1 MNIRSIST
9 QPEGFGDDTSPP
21 ASSMLDIHYHL
32 LWNNLSDG
40 LFLHSVAD
48 NLEPGKFELVNASA
62 CRILGYAQ
70 EELLEMGPREL
81 DDPELATSYIPGVMQ
96 QLAAEGQVV
105 FEAVHLHKN
114 GMRIPVEICSR
125 RIEINSVRYILS
137 SARYRTNRL
146 QPTQE
151 LTRSNERL
159 QLIMKKAHAGS
170 WEWDIKTN
178 SNIWSDELWT
188 LYGLDA
194 SNHEASYESWLSAI
208 IAEDRL
214 KTEKIVQHASTRGE
228 EFTIEWR
235 VRDHG
240 GSYRWLMSKGTP
252 LKDHTG
258 TISRYI
264 GMVIDITERK
274 TIEEEKLLLEQQ
286 VQQSQKM
293 ELVGQLAGGIAHDFN
308 NMLAVIL
315 GNTELTIDRLGPET
329 SPKLLDDLN
338 SIHQAATRSANLT
351 RQLLAFA
358 QKQTIT
364 LKTLDINGLIE
375 SMLSMLKPLIGENIR
390 LEWQPGGPEFIVRID
405 PSQIDQI
412 LANLC
417 VNARDAIERNGTI
430 LITTERVDIT
440 RGQLEGH
447 EFCSMPGTYVRLTVR
462 DNGKGISPKHLP
474 HIFEPFFTTKTT
486 GTGTGLGLSTVY
498 GIVKQNGGYIDCS
511 SSKKSGTSFRILLP
525 LHEPSPENI
534 STREPLLKKRLN
546 DKKRTVLIV
555 EDEPAILAF
564 CSKLLEHEGHHV
576 LQAGLPSEALRIA
589 QDSAIDIDLLLSDI
603 VLPEMNGYEL
613 SRQLQLSRP
622 GLKALFM
629 SGYTADI
636 LERHGRNGQAVDFI
650 CKPFSIRELQEKV
663 EELLVSIT

>member
-1 MNIRSIST
+1 
-9 QPEGFGDDTSPP
+9 
-21 ASSMLDIHYHL
+21 MLDIHYHL

-40 LFLHSVAD
+40 LFLHPVAD

-214 KTEKIVQHASTRGE
+214 KTEKIVQHASSRGE

-293 ELVGQLAGGIAHDFN
+293 ELVGQLAGVSP
-308 NMLAVIL
+308 M
-315 GNTELTIDRLGPET
+315 T
-329 SPKLLDDLN
+329 S
-338 SIHQAATRSANLT
+338 
-351 RQLLAFA
+351 
-358 QKQTIT
+358 
-364 LKTLDINGLIE
+364 
-375 SMLSMLKPLIGENIR
+375 
-390 LEWQPGGPEFIVRID
+390 
-405 PSQIDQI
+405 
-412 LANLC
+412 
-417 VNARDAIERNGTI
+417 
-430 LITTERVDIT
+430 TT
-440 RGQLEGH
+440 
-447 EFCSMPGTYVRLTVR
+447 CWP
-462 DNGKGISPKHLP
+462 
-474 HIFEPFFTTKTT
+474 
-486 GTGTGLGLSTVY
+486 
-498 GIVKQNGGYIDCS
+498 S
-511 SSKKSGTSFRILLP
+511 SSGIQ
-525 LHEPSPENI
+525 N
-534 STREPLLKKRLN
+534 
-546 DKKRTVLIV
+546 
-555 EDEPAILAF
+555 
-564 CSKLLEHEGHHV
+564 
-576 LQAGLPSEALRIA
+576 
-589 QDSAIDIDLLLSDI
+589 
-603 VLPEMNGYEL
+603 
-613 SRQLQLSRP
+613 
-622 GLKALFM
+622 
-629 SGYTADI
+629 
-636 LERHGRNGQAVDFI
+636 
-650 CKPFSIRELQEKV
+650 
-663 EELLVSIT
+663 